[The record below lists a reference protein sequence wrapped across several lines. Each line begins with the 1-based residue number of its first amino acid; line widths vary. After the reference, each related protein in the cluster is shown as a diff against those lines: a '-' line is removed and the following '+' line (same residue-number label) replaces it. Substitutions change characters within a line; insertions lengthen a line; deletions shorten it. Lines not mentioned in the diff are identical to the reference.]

1 MKILLLGAGGR
12 EHALAWKLT
21 QSPKCSKLFIAPGNG
36 GTSQCG
42 QNVAINITDFDA
54 IGRFC
59 LQEQVEMVIVGP
71 EEPLVKGIVDY
82 FKADE
87 KLQQVMIIGPS
98 LHAAQ
103 LEGSKAF
110 AKSFMQKYDVPT
122 ASYREFDVT
131 TYEEGVR
138 YIHQHSL
145 PVVLKADG
153 LAAGKGVL
161 ICQNHIEAGAEFEL
175 MIQRNKFGEA
185 GRKVVVEEFLEGIEM
200 SMFVLTDGINYV
212 ILPEAKDYKR
222 VGEGDKGLNTGGMG
236 AVSPVPFADDVFMQK
251 IEENIVRPTIEG
263 LQKEGMDYKGFVFIG
278 IIKVGNDPFV
288 IEYNCRLGDPET
300 EVVIPRLKNDLVDLF
315 TSTAQQKLDTVK
327 IDCDDRYACTVMTVS
342 GGYPGEFEKGFEIE
356 GLEEETGPD
365 SVIFHAGTLSAYGA
379 VLTNGG
385 RVFCVT
391 SFGDSVMEAVDKS
404 MDVLQHVRFEN
415 MYFRKD
421 IGNEFA

>member
-404 MDVLQHVRFEN
+404 MEVLQHVRFEN

-421 IGNEFA
+421 IGYEFA

>member
-131 TYEEGVR
+131 TYDSR
-138 YIHQHSL
+138 
-145 PVVLKADG
+145 
-153 LAAGKGVL
+153 
-161 ICQNHIEAGAEFEL
+161 
-175 MIQRNKFGEA
+175 
-185 GRKVVVEEFLEGIEM
+185 
-200 SMFVLTDGINYV
+200 
-212 ILPEAKDYKR
+212 R
-222 VGEGDKGLNTGGMG
+222 VG
-236 AVSPVPFADDVFMQK
+236 P
-251 IEENIVRPTIEG
+251 
-263 LQKEGMDYKGFVFIG
+263 
-278 IIKVGNDPFV
+278 
-288 IEYNCRLGDPET
+288 
-300 EVVIPRLKNDLVDLF
+300 
-315 TSTAQQKLDTVK
+315 
-327 IDCDDRYACTVMTVS
+327 
-342 GGYPGEFEKGFEIE
+342 GY
-356 GLEEETGPD
+356 
-365 SVIFHAGTLSAYGA
+365 
-379 VLTNGG
+379 
-385 RVFCVT
+385 
-391 SFGDSVMEAVDKS
+391 
-404 MDVLQHVRFEN
+404 
-415 MYFRKD
+415 
-421 IGNEFA
+421 